1 MRNKGYE
8 TYIKNLKKEIPREYK
23 NMEQFISSMSLDVEN
38 YLESCPNA
46 DYDEICSEFG
56 SPEELVHSLMED
68 FDSSQIK
75 DSFFKQ
81 KRMRKIIYVLAAIL
95 LIFLF
100 FWVIAIPNMGVRI
113 TETIYI
119 HETETIYMHETGTT
133 ESEVN

>member
-1 MRNKGYE
+1 MKNKGYE

-23 NMEQFISSMSLDVEN
+23 NMEQFLSSMSLDVEN
-38 YLESCPNA
+38 YLEGCPNA
-46 DYDEICSEFG
+46 NYDEICSEFG
-56 SPEELVHSLMED
+56 SPDELAHSLMED

-75 DSFFKQ
+75 DSFSTQ
-81 KRMRKIIYVLAAIL
+81 KRMRKTICVLSAIL

-100 FWVIAIPNMGVRI
+100 LWFIAIPNIAIQI

-119 HETETIYMHETGTT
+119 HETETT